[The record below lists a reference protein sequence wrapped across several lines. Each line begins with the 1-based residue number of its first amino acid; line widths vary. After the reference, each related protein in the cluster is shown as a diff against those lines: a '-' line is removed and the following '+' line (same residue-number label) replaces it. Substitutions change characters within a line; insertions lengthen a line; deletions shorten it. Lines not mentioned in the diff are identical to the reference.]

1 MEGILLMDIRDNY
14 SVLSRHKVK
23 INHTSFFKE
32 YVYEDCCVKNNVVIT
47 FEILDETVNGIYKI
61 KCCDATPI
69 GEFSFAEC
77 VMSVYDV
84 TDLKYDSVHFKILFL
99 HDEKVSDI
107 LCDTIELVSE
117 ITEYENFG
125 VSLENTISDINKTI
139 EDYHLIKALHYNY
152 SDGFL
157 TEFAVDITQD
167 SYMLDKDDI
176 RLVLENPKI
185 QELKYIEYM
194 YSLNFTLDLYSQ
206 EKHCKYLMIAEIDD
220 MINSIEVLSESVKLI
235 KYYENKTEDN
245 K

>member
-69 GEFSFAEC
+69 GEISFAEC

-125 VSLENTISDINKTI
+125 ASLENTISDINKTI

-176 RLVLENPKI
+176 RLVFESPEIKELQYVEHMYELDFQI
-185 QELKYIEYM
+185 DLQEHEDDYIYEM
-194 YSLNFTLDLYSQ
+194 T
-206 EKHCKYLMIAEIDD
+206 AEIDD
-220 MINSIEVLSESVKLI
+220 MINSLVVLSDSIRLI
-235 KYYENKTEDN
+235 KYYDE
-245 K
+245 

>member
-1 MEGILLMDIRDNY
+1 MDIRDNY

-69 GEFSFAEC
+69 GEISFAEC

-117 ITEYENFG
+117 ITEYENLG
-125 VSLENTISDINKTI
+125 SSLENTISDINKTI
-139 EDYHLIKALHYNY
+139 ENYHLIKALHYNY
-152 SDGFL
+152 SDGLL

-185 QELKYIEYM
+185 QELQGIEKM
-194 YSLNFTLDLYSQ
+194 YELDFYLNLFDHQHAYTY
-206 EKHCKYLMIAEIDD
+206 EMIAEYDD
-220 MINSIEVLSESVKLI
+220 MINMMEVFSENVQLFKFYDEE
-235 KYYENKTEDN
+235 KN
-245 K
+245 